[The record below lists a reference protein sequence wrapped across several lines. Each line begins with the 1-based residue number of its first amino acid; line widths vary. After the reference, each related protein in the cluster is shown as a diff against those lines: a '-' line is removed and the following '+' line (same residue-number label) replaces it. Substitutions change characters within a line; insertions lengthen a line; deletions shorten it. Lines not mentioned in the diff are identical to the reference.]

1 MDNCVAYSNIFT
13 SLCKLSLDCQQRLVM
28 ILWKE
33 SDGVS
38 NAVTYVTLFVFAG
51 TQRRPKSWRP
61 SQQDG
66 DEYSRL
72 L

>member
-1 MDNCVAYSNIFT
+1 
-13 SLCKLSLDCQQRLVM
+13 M

>member
-1 MDNCVAYSNIFT
+1 M
-13 SLCKLSLDCQQRLVM
+13 
-28 ILWKE
+28 LWKE

-38 NAVTYVTLFVFAG
+38 NAFRYVTLFVFAG
-51 TQRRPKSWRP
+51 TKRRPKSWRS

-66 DEYSRL
+66 DEYSGL